1 MRKDLNIGYNSR
13 FGSDPS
19 RQFPEEGMP
28 IYEYR
33 CEACGHKL
41 ETLQRLSDS
50 RLTDCPVCGKSR
62 LSKLVTAAGFQL
74 KGSGWYA
81 TDFKGSGSKPAAAKT
96 GSGESAPAKSNGGGA
111 GAEAKAETKS
121 ESKVEAK
128 SDSGTATGG
137 GGCGGACSCH

>member
-1 MRKDLNIGYNSR
+1 
-13 FGSDPS
+13 
-19 RQFPEEGMP
+19 MP

-41 ETLQRLSDS
+41 EALQKLSDS
-50 RLTDCPVCGKSR
+50 PLTDCPVCGKSR

-81 TDFKGSGSKPAAAKT
+81 TDFKGSGSKPAAKT

-111 GAEAKAETKS
+111 EAKAEAKS